1 MQHVGRKLNT
11 APKINWNFNLKPESG
26 WSRCY
31 GTCLALWNIYST
43 LQWVYLAQKPGI
55 QYIVVYALS
64 RQTWVYVHRFRT
76 VRGSFA
82 ILILGTML
90 HSEPCHPSGFPVRYT
105 GFETGTIA
113 ICERHSE
120 AAIVGMLYSN
130 LRKLFLFRLCIRKI
144 MYFTVTKKYLN
155 NNLYCVGCDFS
166 C

>member
-31 GTCLALWNIYST
+31 GTCLALWNIYII
-43 LQWVYLAQKPGI
+43 QWVYLAQKPGI

-82 ILILGTML
+82 ILILEQCYTVN
-90 HSEPCHPSGFPVRYT
+90 PATPQRYT

-155 NNLYCVGCDFS
+155 NNLYCFGCDFS